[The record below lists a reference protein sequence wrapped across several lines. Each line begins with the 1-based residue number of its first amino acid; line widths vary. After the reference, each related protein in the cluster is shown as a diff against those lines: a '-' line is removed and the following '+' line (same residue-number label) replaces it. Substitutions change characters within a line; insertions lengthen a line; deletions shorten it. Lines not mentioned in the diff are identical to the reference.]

1 MNLRRRKTDAG
12 VNILCL
18 GIPRAQPLD
27 LLAGSLLKMFPLYI
41 CHIAH
46 SNPTNHILREYL
58 TSLQF
63 CCEIANIFAIYCIKL
78 QGEPRANYLKT
89 LLPRAFFSVMKYSDL
104 N

>member
-46 SNPTNHILREYL
+46 SNPTNHILREYWQVRNFVVKL
-58 TSLQF
+58 QIFLQF
-63 CCEIANIFAIYCIKL
+63 TVLSFWGSREQII
-78 QGEPRANYLKT
+78 
-89 LLPRAFFSVMKYSDL
+89 
-104 N
+104 